1 MKKIIVTGSEGLL
14 GKEICKFLKK
24 KNKIYRLD
32 LQLGHDLNDEKFVK
46 KWFKE
51 NNSDYLINCFAINDH
66 VSKDKRKNNLY
77 NFSLDLFNDYL
88 QTNVTTL
95 FSVCR
100 EFARNNKKSA
110 IVNFSSTYGIISPR
124 PDMYQGSHKDIGY
137 GVSKAAVINLSK
149 YLAVHLAP
157 NIRVNCVIPGGVE
170 HKQEK
175 KFVRE
180 YSKHTPLN
188 RMMRKDELN
197 HLIDFL
203 CSENSSY
210 STGATYVI
218 DGGYT
223 SW

>member
-100 EFARNNKKSA
+100 EFARNNKKAA

-188 RMMRKDELN
+188 RMMKKDELN